1 MYTDSDTK
9 LLKACQILFGPG
21 VDVSRDFL
29 FYIQPSGIKSAYRKR
44 ALVTHPDRLLHLGED
59 ARQRVA
65 DRFIETTWAYRK
77 LLEFINRRDRGA
89 RLYVTATNRTRP
101 KMRPMHAEPHGGSR
115 RPHGNYYRGPMPF
128 RRLPI
133 GQFLFYAGEISWES
147 LIKAI
152 VWQRNQRPR
161 MGDIAKKWGWL
172 REPEILFA
180 LKRRRLGEPIGEAL
194 VRHELLSRAQLEV
207 LLRTQRNLQ
216 KPFGDYFVLNGHL
229 TRNQLNGLLREL
241 ARHNANT
248 RGGRGN
254 SAQRMRQ

>member
-1 MYTDSDTK
+1 MHTDPDTK

-44 ALVTHPDRLLHLGED
+44 ALMTHPDRLLHLAEE

-77 LLEFINRRDRGA
+77 LLEFISRRDRRA

-101 KMRPMHAEPHGGSR
+101 KMRPMHPEPRGAR
-115 RPHGNYYRGPMPF
+115 RPRGNYHRGPMPS
-128 RRLPI
+128 RHLPL

-172 REPEILFA
+172 REPEIIYA
-180 LKRRRLGEPIGEAL
+180 LKRRKLGEPIGEAL
-194 VRHELLSRAQLEV
+194 VRHKLLSGAQLEV
-207 LLRTQRNLQ
+207 LVRTQRRMQ
-216 KPFGDYFVLNGHL
+216 KPFGDYFLLNGHL
-229 TRNQLNGLLREL
+229 TRNQLNSLLRKL
-241 ARHNANT
+241 ALHNAHPRRHP
-248 RGGRGN
+248 RG
-254 SAQRMRQ
+254 